1 MKIYP
6 SKHRIKK
13 VEDANIDK
21 DVSIALAYLD
31 EENVTYKISS
41 KTSSNFLK
49 SEKIEL
55 VPGMKLEHEDV
66 LIFDEFG
73 NPVSS
78 DTLINREGDSYYYY
92 PNNITE
98 IVPLKF
104 SYNIIIQKDMNIKLI
119 SNNKYYLNLT
129 FLDDKTDLNFANR
142 LSKILVA
149 PDSKIIPSNI
159 VINNNTQNLDET
171 FLDVNELTDF
181 VFVESNDGLYY
192 NYIPNDTYLE
202 EGMDKVALSVDS
214 LLNQNKN
221 VWIVS
226 DDHYK
231 YPVTRSSGIEVDLKN
246 KLFDQDSFMIKDY
259 YNVSEAK
266 YKDTRFHNIFKTDV
280 CPILIEE
287 HLNRGFTI
295 YSSSEIFQKDN
306 IIKYRKLIYEVLL
319 YVYSKSYK
327 TSEIMNEC
335 ITYDVPD
342 YEYNVNRLDKK
353 SNYITKKTLNEML
366 KMSTND
372 YKIKLVNIFDNNDT
386 LPLPDEDLVDT
397 VSNIVYRLSTD
408 KLNEKSKL
416 IFELNKNDQS
426 TVYIETPKKTGW
438 KSVLYNEKVYYM
450 PQIHYLIETKIPD
463 IENEVQNDIE
473 QKLFLIK
480 KDLDLV
486 IRLYPIKSSKNS
498 LNIQKDLRLTIPYI
512 KTIVNGDERI
522 RDDSYVLYIDRN
534 SNTLNYELE
543 EDYEP
548 ASNKVYL
555 SLITISK
562 IKSDKYIT
570 DMRRKGGGLP
580 EDMPDNFNLL
590 DIGHIYGRPYRQANT
605 LVITLPKKY
614 EPYKNEILEVINK
627 YKVAEDYPILFFE
640 DDETDGEI

>member
-49 SEKIEL
+49 NEKIEL

-149 PDSKIIPSNI
+149 PDSKVIPSNI

-202 EGMDKVALSVDS
+202 EGMDKVSLSIDS

-221 VWIVS
+221 IWIVS